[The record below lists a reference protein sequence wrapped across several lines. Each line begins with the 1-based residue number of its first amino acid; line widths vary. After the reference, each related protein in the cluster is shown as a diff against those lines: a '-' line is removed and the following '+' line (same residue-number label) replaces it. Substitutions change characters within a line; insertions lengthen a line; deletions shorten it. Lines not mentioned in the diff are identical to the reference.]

1 MENAPLQPQLP
12 WRRLMPGTYAAETPS
27 GHTYRV
33 EKTDA
38 DWRVILL
45 GPRGGREVLGEPTR
59 IKWLGQCRAEQH
71 YLHVLGAKAEA
82 PKAAMPPREKVAAAA
97 ASLKAQAAA
106 PKTAAAPKAPATP
119 KAAPNSAARKDKS
132 GEKPAS
138 RRHRRPPAAPPKAAP
153 AGSPLP
159 AETLAWQVSQKKG
172 REFHVA
178 EHKGGLFK
186 ILEVKGTEGF
196 ALFDE
201 KADGVVHEIK
211 CGSLDAC
218 KQTAASMFAT
228 KGKAPSKGEAA
239 SKGGKSEA
247 PSKSEAASK
256 GGKSEAASKG
266 GKGEAPTKATGKR
279 VNAPEA
285 VEKPPQ
291 AAEETPGEGPC
302 GCQHAEE
309 TQPEPKPEPE
319 PKPAAKEQKAKILAG
334 LESAL
339 RKMKPPKVAEA

>member
-1 MENAPLQPQLP
+1 MENAPLQPRLP
-12 WRRLMPGTYAAETPS
+12 WRRVMPGTYAAETPT

-97 ASLKAQAAA
+97 ASLKTQAAA
-106 PKTAAAPKAPATP
+106 PKAAASPKAAATP
-119 KAAPNSAARKDKS
+119 KAAPSSAARKDKS

-153 AGSPLP
+153 TGSPLP

-172 REFHVA
+172 REYHVA

-218 KQTAASMFAT
+218 KQTAASMFAN
-228 KGKAPSKGEAA
+228 KGKAASKGEAA
-239 SKGGKSEA
+239 SKGGKGEA
-247 PSKSEAASK
+247 ASKSEAASK
-256 GGKSEAASKG
+256 
-266 GKGEAPTKATGKR
+266 APTKATGKR
-279 VNAPEA
+279 VNATEA

-291 AAEETPGEGPC
+291 AAEEMPAEGPC

-309 TQPEPKPEPE
+309 TQPEPKPTPE